1 MVRIRI
7 TPQQVRTVGGDFHR
21 ASQESADMVNKLK
34 TAVDGL
40 GQEWE
45 GMTRERFY
53 AEFAQWQTSMRQ
65 FVDLLEGVGK
75 QLDVIADRF
84 ETLDRGQ

>member
-7 TPQQVRTVGGDFHR
+7 TPQQVRKVGGDFHK
-21 ASQESADMVNKLK
+21 ASQESADMVTKLK
-34 TAVDGL
+34 AAIDGL

-45 GMTRERFY
+45 GMTKERFY
-53 AEFAQWQTSMRQ
+53 QEFAQWQTSMRQ

-84 ETLDRGQ
+84 EAVDRG